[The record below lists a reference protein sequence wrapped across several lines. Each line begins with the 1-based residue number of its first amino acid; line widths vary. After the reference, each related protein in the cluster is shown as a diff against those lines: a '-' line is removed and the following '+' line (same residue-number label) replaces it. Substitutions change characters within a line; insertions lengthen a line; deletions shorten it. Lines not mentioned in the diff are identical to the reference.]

1 LSFEAKDLSVKVFS
15 AEHDGLWA
23 MGCGGC
29 DSTAPKPGCQ
39 PPSRPCN
46 PPSHPGCPPPS
57 KKAGAMDPRTADL
70 SALRQQLQTAISAA
84 G

>member
-15 AEHDGLWA
+15 ADHEGLWA

-29 DSTAPKPGCQ
+29 DSTAPKPACQ

-46 PPSHPGCPPPS
+46 PSNPACPSPS